1 MMLPCDWMKKKS
13 DGTPTK
19 LWEVLS
25 ALEGLPYSELK
36 KILATYLYDKDYTRV
51 KWIVSVPVII
61 NYIVTAIINRSI
73 SNIDEIRYKL
83 DYEDFPH
90 FDSWHRRIFYA
101 ACFTNLY
108 LLLLEII
115 KIVHIR
121 SDYLRLLRQDG
132 ITQAK
137 VIALVSQIYLLWEN
151 RYDRNLNK
159 TQLVNLTTICLVIV
173 TLATLMRMSETLR
186 SQFLTIKEIFGLT
199 KGVFGVFFLLI
210 IAFTT
215 LFFMN

>member
-61 NYIVTAIINRSI
+61 NYIVTAITNRSI
-73 SNIDEIRYKL
+73 FSIDEFYLNAADWEEWHHIK
-83 DYEDFPH
+83 
-90 FDSWHRRIFYA
+90 SWHRRIFYA

-121 SDYLRLLRQDG
+121 SDYLRLLR
-132 ITQAK
+132 
-137 VIALVSQIYLLWEN
+137 
-151 RYDRNLNK
+151 
-159 TQLVNLTTICLVIV
+159 
-173 TLATLMRMSETLR
+173 
-186 SQFLTIKEIFGLT
+186 
-199 KGVFGVFFLLI
+199 
-210 IAFTT
+210 
-215 LFFMN
+215 